1 MSNLSFR
8 AMLTADLDAVLL
20 LELASHTHPW
30 TRGNFTDSLAA
41 GHWAYCVESEESNSL
56 WAYFILFP
64 AVEELHLLNITVNPA
79 VRRRGIG
86 KYLMTA
92 IENIARQSYC
102 QRIILE
108 VRSSNFIAMKLYERL
123 GFELMGQR
131 KEYYPVDA
139 LSGVREDAEV
149 MAKSLKIDTL

>member
-41 GHWAYCVESEESNSL
+41 GQWAYCVESEASNAL

-64 AVEELHLLNITVNPA
+64 AVDELHLLNITVNSA
-79 VRRRGIG
+79 VRQRGIG
-86 KYLMTA
+86 TCLMTS
-92 IENIARQSYC
+92 IENIARQSHY

-108 VRSSNFIAMKLYERL
+108 VRASNLVAIKLYERL
-123 GFELMGQR
+123 GFEHIGQR
-131 KEYYPVDA
+131 KEYYPLDA
-139 LSGVREDAEV
+139 LLGVREDAKV

>member
-41 GHWAYCVESEESNSL
+41 GHWAYCVESEASNAL

-64 AVEELHLLNITVNPA
+64 AVDELHLLNITVNSA
-79 VRRRGIG
+79 VRQRGIG
-86 KYLMTA
+86 TCLMTS
-92 IENIARQSYC
+92 IENIARQSHY

-108 VRSSNFIAMKLYERL
+108 VRASNLVAIKLYERL
-123 GFELMGQR
+123 GFEHIGQR
-131 KEYYPVDA
+131 KEYYPLDA
-139 LSGVREDAEV
+139 LLGVREDAKV